1 MPFELRVL
9 EAVMLTLVTHHS
21 ESVERCL
28 ADKTAISEGIKA
40 RMGSNVLTQIW
51 KLKNEVSQIVQDI
64 QGCERAVEEVQ
75 EDPAALALMYMSAM
89 QEDQEAYMMLLHS
102 NQGNTEHVQ
111 LLLDAYSLEFNALSS
126 QLFLVQKEIE
136 ATEDLLTL
144 QLDVARNNLWKVD
157 ILVGMATMWIGVA
170 LMVSGFFGMNIYQGW
185 SEETTGPFTP
195 STNSTKI
202 GRENPSWAWFD
213 VTVISGGGALGLIFI
228 TTFMLWARGYLVS

>member
-89 QEDQEAYMMLLHS
+89 QEDQVH
-102 NQGNTEHVQ
+102 
-111 LLLDAYSLEFNALSS
+111 
-126 QLFLVQKEIE
+126 I
-136 ATEDLLTL
+136 
-144 QLDVARNNLWKVD
+144 
-157 ILVGMATMWIGVA
+157 
-170 LMVSGFFGMNIYQGW
+170 
-185 SEETTGPFTP
+185 
-195 STNSTKI
+195 
-202 GRENPSWAWFD
+202 
-213 VTVISGGGALGLIFI
+213 
-228 TTFMLWARGYLVS
+228 